1 MWEAD
6 CTWGMPEVTRAGVS
20 RRPRPRF
27 SDMTKAVA
35 LQVVMLSGTV
45 TVHSK
50 LLASL
55 GGGHRVPGLILGA
68 MVATRPLWV

>member
-1 MWEAD
+1 
-6 CTWGMPEVTRAGVS
+6 
-20 RRPRPRF
+20 
-27 SDMTKAVA
+27 MTKAVA

-45 TVHSK
+45 TVNSE

-68 MVATRPLWV
+68 LVATRPLWV